1 MVPSWPSF
9 HRRSV
14 LFIPEAKEARTV
26 PLGASDGEGHLGEAV
41 ISLAI
46 PGKAVGHHYHPLRL
60 SVPLTD
66 QDRTGSKLGPLLV
79 KAGQAGGPCRSWP
92 PRCRAFPSLPG
103 CRIQMAQTI

>member
-1 MVPSWPSF
+1 MFATRMRRQGVGPEALRRTEPHHRAELSF

-46 PGKAVGHHYHPLRL
+46 PGKAVGHHHHPLRPP
-60 SVPLTD
+60 SPGKRPSHRAASPSPV
-66 QDRTGSKLGPLLV
+66 LL
-79 KAGQAGGPCRSWP
+79 
-92 PRCRAFPSLPG
+92 LL
-103 CRIQMAQTI
+103 